1 MHVDYVIRQQRKKL
15 TNITQYKRQRKPKRN
30 LQCTIQRNWK
40 HGALK
45 TQDGDKEN
53 KPHNT
58 ED

>member
-1 MHVDYVIRQQRKKL
+1 VHVIRQQRKKL
-15 TNITQYKRQRKPKRN
+15 TNITQYKRQRNPKRN
-30 LQCTIQRNWK
+30 LQCTTQRNWK